1 MHQRTM
7 HPGLPMG
14 FHTGKRI
21 IPAVEEA
28 EASPPVAALPKISCR
43 LCGYETESCWSFTTH
58 LGIHAESGGGSGAR
72 SATDVVCGIC
82 GMGFAGRTDVG
93 LVQRIVI
100 ASYLVSNTFDAIS
113 QLLSRKY
120 DHGYVCGVT

>member
-1 MHQRTM
+1 MFVHQRTM

-21 IPAVEEA
+21 IPAEEVIP
-28 EASPPVAALPKISCR
+28 PPVALPKISCR
-43 LCGYETESCWSFTTH
+43 LCGYETESCWSFTAH

-82 GMGFAGRTDVG
+82 GMGFAGRND
-93 LVQRIVI
+93 
-100 ASYLVSNTFDAIS
+100 SWN
-113 QLLSRKY
+113 LL
-120 DHGYVCGVT
+120 